1 MLKIIPGATGY
12 FNKTLNS
19 NQFDNEDAIKSAQED
34 LQNKFY
40 EVSQKLY
47 EAAQQAQG
55 GAQAG
60 PQGAAYDPNAQAQ
73 GGGQEYTDADYTE
86 VDDN

>member
-1 MLKIIPGATGY
+1 MQ
-12 FNKTLNS
+12 S
-19 NQFDNEDAIKSAQED
+19 NQHKKTFKTS
-34 LQNKFY
+34 FY

-60 PQGAAYDPNAQAQ
+60 PQGAGYDPNAQAQ

>member
-1 MLKIIPGATGY
+1 MI
-12 FNKTLNS
+12 
-19 NQFDNEDAIKSAQED
+19 QED

-47 EAAQQAQG
+47 EAAQATG
-55 GAQAG
+55 V
-60 PQGAAYDPNAQAQ
+60 DPNAAA
-73 GGGQEYTDADYTE
+73 GSNPAGETDADYTE